1 MSATTDALEFV
12 GKGLANGA
20 LSNIGGQAMGF
31 VLDQIF
37 GGTGDSSAIAKL
49 GEQLNQIEGM
59 IQELLKELSKD
70 FATIEKQLADIKQEQ
85 LYTAWE
91 LRDNSAQE
99 KIANINTQYNT
110 YVEFAQ
116 NPKTT
121 TKASI
126 EQLTTDI
133 LNTNVGAANN
143 RQQLYMMVTGSGEDK
158 GLLQLWQEM
167 VAPLIAANKM
177 SFYDAIENY
186 MDYYA
191 TIVYAQMRATV
202 LLVEA
207 YNHEKNPP
215 LAKQTW
221 DDYRKIVDQ
230 QELYFVTYFDVFAA
244 SELSK
249 WRTTIYISNVPF
261 AAIDARQSFYAG
273 SSFGWHQPTSLH
285 QQAEA
290 LLAYAQSMGP
300 DERRIVVWMVYP
312 RDYPYGS
319 QPKPITNFDQ
329 IDISITS
336 VDQSVAGDVKPASS
350 NVLQIPTN
358 PDHTIKRFI
367 FLPQLDGAYVL
378 KDMNGTP
385 GLPDITGYS
394 GNVYFQHPNYLA
406 FKMSVSPNKQFDFTE
421 FAPYS
426 DVYPTMA
433 WGIANLPG

>member
-37 GGTGDSSAIAKL
+37 GGTGDTSAIAKL

-126 EQLTTDI
+126 QQLTIDI

-143 RQQLYMMVTGSGEDK
+143 RQQLYMLVTGSGEDK

-191 TIVYAQMRATV
+191 IIVYAQMRATV

-207 YNHEKNPP
+207 YNHKKNPP

-221 DDYRKIVDQ
+221 DDYRKFVDQ
-230 QELYFVTYFDVFAA
+230 QELYFVTYLDVFAA

-261 AAIDARQSFYAG
+261 VAVDARQSFFAG

-300 DERRIVVWMVYP
+300 DERRVVVWMVYP
-312 RDYPYGS
+312 RDYPYGP
-319 QPKPITNFDQ
+319 QPKPIANFDQ
-329 IDISITS
+329 IDSLYHLS
-336 VDQSVAGDVKPASS
+336 
-350 NVLQIPTN
+350 
-358 PDHTIKRFI
+358 
-367 FLPQLDGAYVL
+367 
-378 KDMNGTP
+378 
-385 GLPDITGYS
+385 
-394 GNVYFQHPNYLA
+394 
-406 FKMSVSPNKQFDFTE
+406 
-421 FAPYS
+421 
-426 DVYPTMA
+426 
-433 WGIANLPG
+433 